1 MILCLI
7 LLALLL
13 SGCSPVTES
22 EETPALTRVIAQPLQ
37 ASDHYPV
44 LHRFNG
50 RVIAPEHSQ
59 IGFEL
64 AGRIATLHKGRGE
77 PVAAGELLATL
88 DTRLLAVEAKELAAR
103 AAQSE
108 AELTLARQTL
118 DRLTALRQQQFS
130 SRQALDEQQGKVRML
145 EASANQLAA
154 ALEANRVKQEK
165 SQLRAPF
172 NGIVVSREQALGA
185 VVAAGQPLFSLTR
198 SGQWEAD
205 IGVPV
210 KQAETLIVG
219 QHYPLQSGAQSLEGR
234 LLNLG
239 VQVDGQ
245 THTRT
250 ARFQLIRGGEQLAEG
265 QLITLLHQTREP
277 TRAYEVPLTALTQ
290 GLRGSWTLYLL
301 NDETPPRVVSRDVT
315 LLQQDG
321 ERAWISGALNG
332 QEQLVTDGLHKLVP
346 GQQVTLTTS
355 VDHQAAHPE
364 PQS

>member
-1 MILCLI
+1 MTLCLL

-13 SGCSPVTES
+13 SGCSPVTAPTEES
-22 EETPALTRVIAQPLQ
+22 TPTRVVTQPLR

-44 LHRFNG
+44 EHRFNG

-77 PVAAGELLATL
+77 PVSAGELLATL
-88 DTRLLAVEAKELAAR
+88 DTRLLAVEAKELSAR
-103 AAQSE
+103 AAQNE

-118 DRLTALRQQQFS
+118 ERLTALRQQQFS
-130 SRQALDEQQGKVRML
+130 SRQSLDEQQSKVRML

-172 NGIVVSREQALGA
+172 AGIVVSREQALGA

-205 IGVPV
+205 IGVPL
-210 KQAETLIVG
+210 KQADALKVG
-219 QHYPLQSGAQSLEGR
+219 HRYPLQSGELALTGR

-250 ARFQLIRGGEQLAEG
+250 ARFQLNLDDQQLAEG
-265 QLITLLHQTREP
+265 QLITLLHRIGEP

-301 NDETPPRVVSRDVT
+301 NDETPPRLVSRDVT

-332 QEQLVTDGLHKLVP
+332 QERLVSDGLHKLVP
-346 GQQVTLTTS
+346 GQRVTLATGEADQTA
-355 VDHQAAHPE
+355 QRE
-364 PQS
+364 PQP

>member
-1 MILCLI
+1 MTLCLI

-88 DTRLLAVEAKELAAR
+88 DTRLLTVEAKELAAR
-103 AAQSE
+103 TAQNE

-130 SRQALDEQQGKVRML
+130 SRQALDEQQSKVRML

-210 KQAETLIVG
+210 KQAESLIVG

-250 ARFQLIRGGEQLAEG
+250 ARFQLGGEQLAEG

-332 QEQLVTDGLHKLVP
+332 QEQLVSDGLHKLVP
-346 GQQVTLTTS
+346 GQQVTVTTS
-355 VDHQAAHPE
+355 VEHQAVHPE

>member
-1 MILCLI
+1 
-7 LLALLL
+7 
-13 SGCSPVTES
+13 
-22 EETPALTRVIAQPLQ
+22 
-37 ASDHYPV
+37 
-44 LHRFNG
+44 
-50 RVIAPEHSQ
+50 
-59 IGFEL
+59 
-64 AGRIATLHKGRGE
+64 
-77 PVAAGELLATL
+77 
-88 DTRLLAVEAKELAAR
+88 
-103 AAQSE
+103 
-108 AELTLARQTL
+108 
-118 DRLTALRQQQFS
+118 
-130 SRQALDEQQGKVRML
+130 
-145 EASANQLAA
+145 
-154 ALEANRVKQEK
+154 
-165 SQLRAPF
+165 
-172 NGIVVSREQALGA
+172 
-185 VVAAGQPLFSLTR
+185 
-198 SGQWEAD
+198 
-205 IGVPV
+205 
-210 KQAETLIVG
+210 
-219 QHYPLQSGAQSLEGR
+219 QSLEGR

-250 ARFQLIRGGEQLAEG
+250 ARFQLTRGGEQLAEG

>member
-1 MILCLI
+1 M
-7 LLALLL
+7 
-13 SGCSPVTES
+13 
-22 EETPALTRVIAQPLQ
+22 
-37 ASDHYPV
+37 
-44 LHRFNG
+44 
-50 RVIAPEHSQ
+50 
-59 IGFEL
+59 
-64 AGRIATLHKGRGE
+64 
-77 PVAAGELLATL
+77 
-88 DTRLLAVEAKELAAR
+88 
-103 AAQSE
+103 
-108 AELTLARQTL
+108 
-118 DRLTALRQQQFS
+118 
-130 SRQALDEQQGKVRML
+130 
-145 EASANQLAA
+145 
-154 ALEANRVKQEK
+154 
-165 SQLRAPF
+165 
-172 NGIVVSREQALGA
+172 SREQALGA

-210 KQAETLIVG
+210 KQAESLIVG

-250 ARFQLIRGGEQLAEG
+250 ARFQLTRGGEQLAEG